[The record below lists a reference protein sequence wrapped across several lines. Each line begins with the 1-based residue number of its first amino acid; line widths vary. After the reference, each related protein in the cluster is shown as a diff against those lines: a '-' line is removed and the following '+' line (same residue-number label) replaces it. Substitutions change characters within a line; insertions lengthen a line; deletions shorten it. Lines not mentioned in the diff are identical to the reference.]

1 MRIRHWCWSVRWTH
15 CGKIP
20 VAAPHSAGHVQGD
33 IATLRSSCIGGI
45 VKLCVLEINL
55 VKLHC
60 SVQQLMV
67 CFYLR
72 DLYEAKSHFLGEGL
86 C

>member
-1 MRIRHWCWSVRWTH
+1 MKIRHWCWSVRWMH

-45 VKLCVLEINL
+45 VKLCVLGISL

-72 DLYEAKSHFLGEGL
+72 DLYDIESIFFFSLH
-86 C
+86 